1 MFFFITMIIA
11 GLSTA
16 LPLRKKRDVFLGVA
30 AMAICAF
37 IEFLWYYIFREAF
50 LAEPYT
56 VIWENIHEKTGRCR
70 ESCSTRDGKRGKKEE
85 KGGVSG
91 EYINRSAGRHG

>member
-11 GLSTA
+11 GAGTIF
-16 LPLRKKRDVFLGVA
+16 PLRKKRDFFLGLA

-56 VIWENIHEKTGRCR
+56 VIWENIHEIVYLGFILNYYIRRRRSIHSCCGSCR
-70 ESCSTRDGKRGKKEE
+70 ICA
-85 KGGVSG
+85 
-91 EYINRSAGRHG
+91 RSAKDSL

>member
-11 GLSTA
+11 GAGTIF
-16 LPLRKKRDVFLGVA
+16 PLRKKRDFFLGLA

-50 LAEPYT
+50 LTEPYT
-56 VIWENIHEKTGRCR
+56 VVW
-70 ESCSTRDGKRGKKEE
+70 
-85 KGGVSG
+85 
-91 EYINRSAGRHG
+91 